1 MHALIYFVVE
11 AEEEGEAL
19 AKAEERVMV
28 WRARGVDYYS
38 MPTDSFFKERWGV
51 RKVLTV
57 DSEEGKKLVE
67 ELIKTNINVMRE
79 EFNKAKEAIDK
90 GDLGDALYHLRMAGG
105 HPYSMFAF
113 VDTTEPLISE
123 GQIEGMKEYISD
135 KEKLWL
141 VPVDIHY

>member
-1 MHALIYFVVE
+1 MHSLVYFIII
-11 AEEEGEAL
+11 AKEEGDAL
-19 AKAEERVMV
+19 AKAEDYAME
-28 WRARGVDYYS
+28 WRGCGVDYYS
-38 MPTDSFFKERWGV
+38 MPTDPFFKQRWGV
-51 RKVLTV
+51 RKVLPV
-57 DSEEGKKLVE
+57 DSKEGKKLLE
-67 ELIKTNINVMRE
+67 ELIKTNINVMHDE
-79 EFNKAKEAIDK
+79 SNKAKEAIDK

-123 GQIEGMKEYISD
+123 GQIEEMKACISD